1 MTCIEIDMYE
11 SVVSVDVYIQLS
23 QYVHSD
29 LSSECMLWQS
39 AATSF
44 IYSLSFYDGDRNP
57 IRHFAS

>member
-29 LSSECMLWQS
+29 LSSECMLQHRLY
-39 AATSF
+39 
-44 IYSLSFYDGDRNP
+44 I
-57 IRHFAS
+57 H